1 MPAEIPRGQGTRH
14 DETALLSILR
24 ILLEK
29 YENIFCFPLFSHFY
43 CLTLPLEL
51 ILSILNYYGK

>member
-1 MPAEIPRGQGTRH
+1 MPAEIPRGQGARH

-29 YENIFCFPLFSHFY
+29 YENIFCFPLFSHFNFAIRIN
-43 CLTLPLEL
+43 L
-51 ILSILNYYGK
+51 INS